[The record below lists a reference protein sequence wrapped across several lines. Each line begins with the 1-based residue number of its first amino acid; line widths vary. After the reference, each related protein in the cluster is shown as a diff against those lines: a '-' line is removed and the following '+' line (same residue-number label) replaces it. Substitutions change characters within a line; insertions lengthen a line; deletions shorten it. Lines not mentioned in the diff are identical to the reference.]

1 MLIESDIPN
10 IFMPGL
16 IINYAM
22 NLVCVCVCVR
32 VRACMRAC
40 ACTDLNTDQGA
51 LKVHL
56 SDVYT
61 ASSAILYSYATIC
74 SFSCFGCRC

>member
-1 MLIESDIPN
+1 MLIEGDIPN

-22 NLVCVCVCVR
+22 NLVCVCVCVCVCVR
-32 VRACMRAC
+32 VC
-40 ACTDLNTDQGA
+40 ASTDLKTDQGA

-61 ASSAILYSYATIC
+61 VSSATLYS
-74 SFSCFGCRC
+74 